1 MKRKKLLFLFMCL
14 CVLTGLRS
22 QDTEFWF
29 VAPQSGIQTLNNGG
43 FVFTN
48 TSTNSPARV
57 TITYYKSGLSETIN
71 IGPGQGARRIIDRT
85 FSTANVENMM
95 IYAGNVVPCGIHIE
109 STEKLVAYYMFDAS
123 ATKDIFTLK
132 GKAALGTEFF
142 VPQNHRWFLYQW

>member
-1 MKRKKLLFLFMCL
+1 MKKKKLLLLLMCL
-14 CVLTGLRS
+14 CTLAGLQA

-48 TSTNSPARV
+48 TSQANSATV
-57 TITYYKSGLSETIN
+57 KITYYKTGYTETIT
-71 IGPGQGARRIIDRT
+71 IGPGQGARRIIDQA

-95 IYAGNVVPCGIHIE
+95 INAGNVVPGGIHIE

-123 ATKDIFTLK
+123 ATKDIFALK

-142 VPQNHRWFLYQW
+142 VPQTT